1 MRRNGTFTP
10 TAFRIPYLF
19 HYHLDIIQ
27 PNMRDEGANIWHY
40 NWHTAE
46 FNVQMGL
53 NQHTAYMPCNQGSYN
68 LSTHVIAFNPQSI
81 RVDI

>member
-1 MRRNGTFTP
+1 
-10 TAFRIPYLF
+10 
-19 HYHLDIIQ
+19 
-27 PNMRDEGANIWHY
+27 MRDEGANIWHY